1 MLSRVAPRPN
11 PSLPFESDK
20 VEKFD
25 WSARLSM
32 EMIRLHTK
40 TDDIPGVSNEQLEL
54 YREASL
60 EAAEMYTGMLLKGTR
75 TVTEPIEGP
84 PSSARRNKMSYRV
97 RLKYP
102 VADGMV
108 YLYGGT
114 HPVDNRAF
122 MVPPG
127 SRSIHVPIRT
137 GFLDLSNCC
146 DPCSPGTRLN
156 NGMMA
161 AYRAGFKCPD
171 DVPAGVVVGCLQFI
185 AWIVEH
191 PGDELM
197 TQRNRKDNSTKI
209 GGVSGSN
216 NIAMV
221 SGALESWRLYDPE
234 AI

>member
-1 MLSRVAPRPN
+1 MLGQVPPPPRPGV
-11 PSLPFESDK
+11 PLQPDQ
-20 VEKFD
+20 VDKFD
-25 WSARLSM
+25 WAGRLSIDA
-32 EMIRLHTK
+32 IRHHTK
-40 TDDIPGVSNEQLEL
+40 TDDIPGVTDEQLEL
-54 YREASL
+54 YRAASI
-60 EAAEMYTGMLLKGTR
+60 EAAEMFTGLLLSGQR
-75 TVTEPIEGP
+75 TVVEAIQG
-84 PSSARRNKMSYRV
+84 PSSPKPGKLYYIH

-102 VADGMV
+102 VADGVV

-114 HPVDNRAF
+114 HPGNNRAF
-122 MVPPG
+122 LVEPG
-127 SRSIHVPIRT
+127 SRSIRVPIVT
-137 GFLDLSNCC
+137 GYLDLSCPC
-146 DPCSPGTRLN
+146 DPCSSGHHIN
-156 NGMMA
+156 SGMMA
-161 AYRAGFKCPD
+161 AYKAGFKCAD
-171 DVPAGVVVGCLQFI
+171 EVPAGVVVGCLQFI